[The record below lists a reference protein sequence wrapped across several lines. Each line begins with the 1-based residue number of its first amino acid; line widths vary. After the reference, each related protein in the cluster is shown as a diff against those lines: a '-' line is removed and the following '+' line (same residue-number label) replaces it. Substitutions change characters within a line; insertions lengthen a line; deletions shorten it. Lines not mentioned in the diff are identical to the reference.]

1 VIFASQAFL
10 NKARPEEM
18 TDKKAASDK
27 PDKLGR
33 TGASRG
39 GRPVGAKST
48 KSLRQTRLQEVLKEV
63 NPLLAKALK
72 KAEAILDT
80 DLTSDKVSA
89 TVQLQAAKL
98 IIDKSIELRQEVYQ
112 KEKDQLDDPKDNE
125 DDDEP
130 RGAVL
135 SFSIVD
141 QKK

>member
-1 VIFASQAFL
+1 MRGF
-10 NKARPEEM
+10 KM
-18 TDKKAASDK
+18 TVEV

-33 TGASRG
+33 TGKSKG
-39 GRPVGAKST
+39 GRPLNSKST

-89 TVQLQAAKL
+89 TVQLQAVKL
-98 IIDKSIELRQEVYQ
+98 VVETAISLRNEVYG
-112 KEKDQLDDPKDNE
+112 KEKDQTSDPEVDE
-125 DDDEP
+125 DDEP

>member
-1 VIFASQAFL
+1 
-10 NKARPEEM
+10 M

-80 DLTSDKVSA
+80 DLISDKVSA

-98 IIDKSIELRQEVYQ
+98 IIEKAIELRESVYL
-112 KEKDQLDDPKDNE
+112 KEKDQIEDASDDGEEEQK
-125 DDDEP
+125 
-130 RGAVL
+130 GAIL
-135 SFSIVD
+135 SFVVPENR
-141 QKK
+141 K

>member
-1 VIFASQAFL
+1 MSEKV
-10 NKARPEEM
+10 KV
-18 TDKKAASDK
+18 
-27 PDKLGR
+27 DKLGR
-33 TGASRG
+33 TGDQIG
-39 GRPVGAKST
+39 GRPKGSKST

-72 KAEAILDT
+72 KAEQILDT

-98 IIDKSIELRQEVYQ
+98 IIDKSIELRQEVYK
-112 KEKDQLDDPKDNE
+112 KEADQLDDPKDNE

-130 RGAVL
+130 KGAIL

-141 QKK
+141 TKNN

>member
-1 VIFASQAFL
+1 
-10 NKARPEEM
+10 M
-18 TDKKAASDK
+18 TEKVKT
-27 PDKLGR
+27 DKLGR
-33 TGASRG
+33 TGKSIG
-39 GRPVGAKST
+39 GRPVGSKST

-98 IIDKSIELRQEVYQ
+98 IIDKSIELRQEVYKKEVDQIEDASDDGEEEQ
-112 KEKDQLDDPKDNE
+112 K
-125 DDDEP
+125 
-130 RGAVL
+130 GAIL

-141 QKK
+141 STKK

>member
-1 VIFASQAFL
+1 
-10 NKARPEEM
+10 M
-18 TDKKAASDK
+18 TEKVKT
-27 PDKLGR
+27 DKLGR
-33 TGASRG
+33 TGKSIG
-39 GRPVGAKST
+39 GRPAGSKST

-98 IIDKSIELRQEVYQ
+98 IIEKAIELRESVYL
-112 KEKDQLDDPKDNE
+112 KEKDQIEDASDDGEE
-125 DDDEP
+125 DQK
-130 RGAVL
+130 GAIL

-141 QKK
+141 STKK

>member
-1 VIFASQAFL
+1 
-10 NKARPEEM
+10 M
-18 TDKKAASDK
+18 TEKVKT
-27 PDKLGR
+27 DKLGR
-33 TGASRG
+33 TGKAIG

-112 KEKDQLDDPKDNE
+112 KEKDQIESPTDE

-130 RGAVL
+130 KGAVL

-141 QKK
+141 STKK

>member
-1 VIFASQAFL
+1 
-10 NKARPEEM
+10 M

-98 IIDKSIELRQEVYQ
+98 IIEKAIELRQEVYKKEADQIEDASDDGEEEQ
-112 KEKDQLDDPKDNE
+112 K
-125 DDDEP
+125 
-130 RGAVL
+130 GAIL

-141 QKK
+141 STKK

>member
-1 VIFASQAFL
+1 
-10 NKARPEEM
+10 M
-18 TDKKAASDK
+18 TEKVKT
-27 PDKLGR
+27 DKLGR
-33 TGASRG
+33 TGKSIG
-39 GRPVGAKST
+39 GRPTGSKST

-89 TVQLQAAKL
+89 TVQLQAVKL
-98 IIDKSIELRQEVYQ
+98 VVETAISLRNEVYG
-112 KEKDQLDDPKDNE
+112 KEKDQTSDPEVDE
-125 DDDEP
+125 DDEP

>member
-1 VIFASQAFL
+1 
-10 NKARPEEM
+10 M

-72 KAEAILDT
+72 KAGQILDT

-89 TVQLQAAKL
+89 SVQLQAAKL

-112 KEKDQLDDPKDNE
+112 KEKDQIESPTDE

-130 RGAVL
+130 KGAVL

-141 QKK
+141 STKK